1 MVISKNRQAFFL
13 FLLGIIFCS
22 AILIGIIFRVF
33 FNDSSLVNVPL
44 HSTIA
49 GVGAAA
55 TILMAVFLLYLQHDD
70 EKNGGEYSLLSMGFL
85 MMGILD
91 TFHSITV
98 VQHGFIL
105 LRSLA
110 NVFSGFWFALL
121 WIPGAGRYISKI
133 RSLPLI
139 IALISIVIGI
149 VTICYREFLPFML
162 KNGEFTP
169 FAIFI
174 NLIAGFFAIGAG
186 LYFLFEFLRYKTTES
201 YLFTG
206 MFLMLGLSGIEFPLS
221 DLWGYLWWFWHAER
235 CLAYAV
241 VLIYM
246 IRIFLWNRNELRK
259 INGHLEERIAE
270 RTKELSYE
278 VAERTRYGNER
289 DKVIAELQEANTRI
303 KILTGLLPTCA
314 CCKKIRNSSGD
325 WEQMESYIQKHSEA
339 TFSHGICLE
348 CAKKLYPDLY
358 DDRVKGLALQDKGK
372 KNKSGNLIDNMPIS
386 TIKTI

>member
-1 MVISKNRQAFFL
+1 MIFF
-13 FLLGIIFCS
+13 C
-22 AILIGIIFRVF
+22 AILIGIMLRVF

-49 GVGAAA
+49 GVGAVA
-55 TILMAVFLLYLQHDD
+55 TILMALLLLYLQHDD
-70 EKNGGEYSLLSMGFL
+70 EKKEREYSLLAMGFL

-91 TFHSITV
+91 TFHSVTV
-98 VQHGFIL
+98 VQHGLVL

-110 NVFSGFWFALL
+110 NISSGFWFALL
-121 WIPGAGRYISKI
+121 WIPGVGRYVSKI

-139 IALISIVIGI
+139 IALISIVIGT

-162 KNGEFTP
+162 RNGEFTH
-169 FAIFI
+169 FAIVI

-186 LYFLFEFLRYKTTES
+186 LYFLFEFLRYRTTES

-206 MFLMLGLSGIEFPLS
+206 MFLMLGLSGIEFSLS
-221 DLWGYLWWFWHAER
+221 NLWGYLWWFWHAER

-259 INGHLEERIAE
+259 INEHLEERIAA
-270 RTKELSYE
+270 RTKELSHE
-278 VAERTRYGNER
+278 VAERTRYGIER
-289 DKVIAELQEANTRI
+289 DKVIAELNEANNHI
-303 KILTGLLPTCA
+303 KTLTGLLPTCA
-314 CCKKIRNSSGD
+314 SCKKIRNSSGD

-339 TFSHGICLE
+339 TFSHGLCLE
-348 CAKKLYPDLY
+348 CAKKLYPEFY
-358 DDRVKGLALQDKGK
+358 DDLVKGLDLQAQEK
-372 KNKSGNLIDNMPIS
+372 KTNQEI
-386 TIKTI
+386 